1 MNQLQSWWKGLSQRD
16 QRLFA
21 VWLAGMAVAALVWS
35 WSALAAAQDRAQTQL
50 ATEWKVLGNMRVQ
63 ADEWQQ
69 LRQRPAAGGNVR
81 GVNVTAVTDSIAKF
95 GLSPEILQTL
105 DTENQVALQGM
116 VPFDKWVEWV
126 AFAQKDMRLIVQ
138 KAKAT
143 RTDLPGMV
151 EIQALL
157 ELGKDER

>member
-21 VWLAGMAVAALVWS
+21 VWLAGMAVAALVWC
-35 WSALAAAQDRAQTQL
+35 WFALTAAQERAQAQL
-50 ATEWKVLGNMRVQ
+50 ATEWKILGNMRVQ

-69 LRQRPAAGGNVR
+69 LKQRPAAGGNVR
-81 GVNVTAVTDSIAKF
+81 GVNVTAVTDSLAKF
-95 GLSPEILQTL
+95 GLSSEILQTL

>member
-1 MNQLQSWWKGLSQRD
+1 MNQLQSWWKGLSRRD

-50 ATEWKVLGNMRVQ
+50 ATERKVLGSMRVQ

-69 LRQRPAAGGNVR
+69 LKQRPAAGGNVR
-81 GVNVTAVTDSIAKF
+81 GVNVTAVTDSLAKF
-95 GLSPEILQTL
+95 GLSREILQTL
-105 DTENQVALQGM
+105 DTENQVALKGM